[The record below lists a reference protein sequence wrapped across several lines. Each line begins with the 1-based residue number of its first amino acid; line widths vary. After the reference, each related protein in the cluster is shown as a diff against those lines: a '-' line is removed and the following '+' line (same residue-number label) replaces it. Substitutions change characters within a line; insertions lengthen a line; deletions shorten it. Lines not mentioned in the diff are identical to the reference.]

1 MSLSGVKRT
10 WPIAVQMS
18 ACDPKQTFQI
28 IGRRHHVELDKH
40 SKLIAADPFFS
51 DFSVACTVILYA
63 TTVPKDAL

>member
-1 MSLSGVKRT
+1 
-10 WPIAVQMS
+10 MS
-18 ACDPKQTFQI
+18 ASDPKQTFPI